1 MEIEKNSRNHDQCML
16 VNKGDDLICEDCPWV
31 CEVKCGEC
39 PVCEKEESNTML
51 VRFQAHVRG
60 FLDRLYTEV
69 VVSCTMQEI
78 LETQDPDLEEQYD
91 ILDGLYTRVYS
102 NY

>member
-1 MEIEKNSRNHDQCML
+1 MPSVQYRENPAKLQRFLAKRRAYKQLERVPRKADIRK
-16 VNKGDDLICEDCPWV
+16 
-31 CEVKCGEC
+31 
-39 PVCEKEESNTML
+39 L

>member
-1 MEIEKNSRNHDQCML
+1 MPSVQYRENPAKLQRFLAKRRAYKQLEQLERVPRKADIRK
-16 VNKGDDLICEDCPWV
+16 
-31 CEVKCGEC
+31 
-39 PVCEKEESNTML
+39 L

-69 VVSCTMQEI
+69 VVSETMQEI

-91 ILDGLYTRVYS
+91 ILDGLYNRVYS

>member
-1 MEIEKNSRNHDQCML
+1 MPSSQYPNNPAKLQRFLAKRRAYKQLERVPRKADIRK
-16 VNKGDDLICEDCPWV
+16 
-31 CEVKCGEC
+31 
-39 PVCEKEESNTML
+39 L

-60 FLDRLYTEV
+60 FLERLYTEV

-78 LETQDPDLEEQYD
+78 LESQDPDLEEQYD
-91 ILDGLYTRVYS
+91 ILDRLYTRVYS